1 MSDNDRNVGKAAV
14 GLQLKNR
21 WRKEGRGFSLKQF
34 ARKLIASGDPLG
46 QEWLDL
52 KRGHS
57 NQERNAANK
66 QRVAAEKQASKSSKR
81 K

>member
-1 MSDNDRNVGKAAV
+1 MSDNNRNVGKSTV

-34 ARKLIASGDPLG
+34 ARKLVSEGDSLAQDWFDRKKG
-46 QEWLDL
+46 LNDQA
-52 KRGHS
+52 RSAS
-57 NQERNAANK
+57 NQ
-66 QRVAAEKQASKSSKR
+66 QRIAAEKQASKSSSR

>member
-1 MSDNDRNVGKAAV
+1 MSDNDRNVGKSTV

-34 ARKLIASGDPLG
+34 ARKLIAEGDSLA

-52 KRGHS
+52 KKGLAD
-57 NQERNAANK
+57 QERSAANK